1 MRELGIMN
9 AFETKLCEQL
19 GKESFDKVQR
29 VKVGIAGLGGLGSN
43 SAMNLVRSG
52 FRKFLLVDFDRVETA
67 NLNRQFYFEDQMGRL
82 KTEALEVNLK
92 CINPVI
98 EIETCSE
105 KVERSNADRIFNDCD
120 VIVEAFDKAE
130 YKSMLVEK
138 MLVLKMPLNRQKK
151 HLLDSQR
158 CYTFLI
164 CHDRIGIISSF
175 SLIINIKSLFINVSL
190 WCYLRVV
197 PFRSIF
203 IF

>member
-1 MRELGIMN
+1 MN

-92 CINPVI
+92 RINPVI

-138 MLVLKMPLNRQKK
+138 MLVLKKFIVSASGLAGIGNSDDIKVHRAKK
-151 HLLDSQR
+151 N
-158 CYTFLI
+158 
-164 CHDRIGIISSF
+164 
-175 SLIINIKSLFINVSL
+175 LIIIGDLTSDVKNSFPISPRVNVAAAKQAD
-190 WCYLRVV
+190 VV
-197 PFRSIF
+197 LSHVIAK
-203 IF
+203 